1 MIISYLQSSDNPDSL
16 KITNKQ
22 NFYLDSCSSV
32 IPFNKREKGSLIIA
46 LINQKKITKII
57 VPNIS
62 VLGRNQIDVLNTIDF
77 FINND
82 VSLFSQAER
91 LETMDEYGR
100 VKPDTILFLNLFKSL
115 ANMEYKNRIESH
127 RFGIQQAKDLGR
139 YKGVGGRQLDSI
151 EEFFDKPKNINILR
165 HLKRGESIRRTAKL
179 VGASPGLVQKVKRW
193 AQDHNKL
200 EN

>member
-1 MIISYLQSSDNPDSL
+1 MIISYSQSSDNPDTL
-16 KITNKQ
+16 KIINKE
-22 NFYLDSCSSV
+22 NFYLDNCSSV
-32 IPFNKREKGSLIIA
+32 IPFNKREKGSLILA
-46 LINQKKITKII
+46 LINQKKISKII